1 MSLRRV
7 FSRPQSAGQAANTY
21 SDSEVGLPAL
31 FSRHHNARVFLVWY
45 KPPWPH
51 PPPPQAHAVRF
62 ATPAERVIEQLT
74 ADLLDAQRFIAKLQQ
89 VSWCGGWSCGR
100 LPGPARVPCSHCA
113 IARPT
118 RQAQQDSET
127 QIRKL
132 RGLGD
137 YKAAH
142 DRLAKELSQ
151 VCMTGVPA
159 IRPCL
164 ARGPGGCPSDPHAKE
179 HTWAPPLPPYRV
191 KSSVNRWQPSCRP
204 HTRPSTTPKVRHPG
218 GRPWHAR
225 PLALPCAPAGGLV
238 HFETL
243 VRYEQLFR

>member
-1 MSLRRV
+1 M
-7 FSRPQSAGQAANTY
+7 
-21 SDSEVGLPAL
+21 
-31 FSRHHNARVFLVWY
+31 
-45 KPPWPH
+45 
-51 PPPPQAHAVRF
+51 
-62 ATPAERVIEQLT
+62 IEQLT

-164 ARGPGGCPSDPHAKE
+164 ARGGGRVSLRSPRRDAHLGTSPPSPQSQKQCQSLAAQLQATHSALN
-179 HTWAPPLPPYRV
+179 HSQGASSRGAAMACTPLGPPLRT
-191 KSSVNRWQPSCRP
+191 CRELGP
-204 HTRPSTTPKVRHPG
+204 
-218 GRPWHAR
+218 
-225 PLALPCAPAGGLV
+225 
-238 HFETL
+238 
-243 VRYEQLFR
+243 FRNLCQI